1 MPPLGSGGGGA
12 GMDGGAAIY
21 YQVPRVGRRLADT
34 QRSYA
39 MLHADTQHAKKECT
53 VLLPATAQ
61 SELIHTTNV
70 GYSILNREPQ
80 KFTLSLRKDL
90 PIEKGW
96 FLVGRLLGF
105 TNRPLKE
112 ANTTHA

>member
-21 YQVPRVGRRLADT
+21 YQVPRVVFLLIHNAP
-34 QRSYA
+34 
-39 MLHADTQHAKKECT
+39 MLCYTQHAKKECT
-53 VLLPATAQ
+53 VLLPATAAQ
-61 SELIHTTNV
+61 SELIHTTKV
-70 GYSILNREPQ
+70 GNSILNREPQ
-80 KFTLSLRKDL
+80 KVTLSLRKDL
-90 PIEKGW
+90 PIEKDW

-105 TNRPLKE
+105 TNRPPKE